1 MKEKVTCYS
10 DGEGRFMDWSQE
22 FRARWLKPLLEHL
35 ADLGLR
41 GNHITFFS
49 MIAGL
54 GFCPAYL
61 FEYKVV
67 AFGLLFLHVLLD
79 GLDGPL
85 ARFLGQAS
93 NRGSFT
99 DTMADQIVVTVTAL
113 TLVHTGDASAWSG
126 GLYVFFYAVVV
137 GFALVRNALAAP
149 YSWLFRPRFIIY
161 AWFVAETCF
170 WPGTLDVALWIASG
184 ILGAKAIT
192 GFLMIRQ
199 KI

>member
-10 DGEGRFMDWSQE
+10 DGEGRFMDWSQDL
-22 FRARWLKPLLEHL
+22 RARWLKPLLEHL

-49 MIAGL
+49 MVAGL

-61 FEYKVV
+61 FEYKAV

-99 DTMADQIVVTVTAL
+99 DTMADQIVVTASAL
-113 TLVHTGDASAWSG
+113 AVIHAGDASAWSG

-149 YSWLFRPRFIIY
+149 YSWLFRPRFLIY
-161 AWFVAETCF
+161 AWFAAEIYF
-170 WPGTLDVALWIASG
+170 LPGTLDTVLWIASG
-184 ILGAKAIT
+184 ILAAKAIT

-199 KI
+199 TI